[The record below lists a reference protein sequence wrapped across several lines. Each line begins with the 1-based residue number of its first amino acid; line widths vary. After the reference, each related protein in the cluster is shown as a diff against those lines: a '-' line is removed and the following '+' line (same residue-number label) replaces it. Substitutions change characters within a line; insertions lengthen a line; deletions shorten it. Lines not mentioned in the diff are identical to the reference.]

1 MQICQASAFLQKCC
15 AKKRKLTTILN
26 LLGFRFPLKYWTAL
40 QIRRNDANNY
50 IRFNHIP
57 ECYRKHS
64 CSFSESMLNTNNVFY
79 HILKQNPHFSL
90 FQVSVNNNVGLPPQ
104 CSDHIPA
111 GLDSISVLPH
121 HLLLLLPII
130 CLFLYVL
137 IYQFIACPC
146 RPPAN
151 FSWFPVCQDEPIW
164 RRWSS
169 EIRQLSWTLSH
180 VWTVSHG
187 IVPSKPSL
195 LSRSQRLWSM
205 GSSADR
211 I

>member
-50 IRFNHIP
+50 IRFNQIP
-57 ECYRKHS
+57 ERYHKHI
-64 CSFSESMLNTNNVFY
+64 CSFSESMLNTNNVFN
-79 HILKQNPHFSL
+79 HILKQNLHFSL

-121 HLLLLLPII
+121 HLLLLPPIV

-137 IYQFIACPC
+137 IHQFIACPC
-146 RPPAN
+146 RPPDN
-151 FSWFPVCQDEPIW
+151 FYWFPVCQDEPIW
-164 RRWSS
+164 RR
-169 EIRQLSWTLSH
+169 
-180 VWTVSHG
+180 
-187 IVPSKPSL
+187 
-195 LSRSQRLWSM
+195 
-205 GSSADR
+205 
-211 I
+211 

>member
-40 QIRRNDANNY
+40 QIRRNDANSY
-50 IRFNHIP
+50 IRFNQIP
-57 ECYRKHS
+57 EHYRKHI
-64 CSFSESMLNTNNVFY
+64 CSFSESMLNTNNVFN

-121 HLLLLLPII
+121 HLLLLPPIV

-137 IYQFIACPC
+137 IHQFIACPC
-146 RPPAN
+146 RPPDN
-151 FSWFPVCQDEPIW
+151 FYWFPVCQDEPIW
-164 RRWSS
+164 RR
-169 EIRQLSWTLSH
+169 
-180 VWTVSHG
+180 
-187 IVPSKPSL
+187 
-195 LSRSQRLWSM
+195 
-205 GSSADR
+205 
-211 I
+211 